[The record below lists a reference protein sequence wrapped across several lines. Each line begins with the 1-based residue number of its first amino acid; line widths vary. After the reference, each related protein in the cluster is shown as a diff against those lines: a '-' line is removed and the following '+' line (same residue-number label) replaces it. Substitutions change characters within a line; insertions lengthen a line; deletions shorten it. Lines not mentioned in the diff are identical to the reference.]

1 MSLPKLK
8 HLVNTWG
15 IRLILVS
22 FLAVFS
28 LSCKSDS
35 DPVSSGSDGGNESGT
50 RIGAVCNDG
59 TTTDATGSGAC
70 SHHGGVKYWLYR

>member
-1 MSLPKLK
+1 MSLAKLK
-8 HLVNTWG
+8 HLVKTLG
-15 IRLILVS
+15 ARLIVLTFLV
-22 FLAVFS
+22 VFS

-35 DPVSSGSDGGNESGT
+35 DPVSSGSDGGNGSGT